1 MRTTVLENVTLI
13 DGTGSDPVEHARVVV
28 TDGVV
33 AAAGAAST
41 VSIPSGADV
50 RDLAGAT
57 VMPGIIDCH
66 THLGGTASAYYGDWV
81 LEDDRRQA
89 IVSTQQVGELQRHGV
104 TTIRDISRNGLQLKW
119 AINAGVM
126 PGPRMVA
133 CGPGLSRTGGH
144 GDAHHLPHDMVQR
157 SHPWGM
163 LADGPDE
170 LRKAV
175 RELNRMGSDAVK
187 VWATGGG
194 MWEKELE
201 TDQHYDL
208 EELSAIVREASMLG
222 MTVLAHAESMPAAKD
237 ALRAGI
243 TTLEHGE
250 ELDDECR
257 QIMVDRGIIHVPTLQ
272 LFLGPWFD
280 EYPPP
285 PRPGLA
291 DYRGETMA
299 DKEKNRVADNFT
311 ASREAG
317 VVFAVGS
324 DSFSSTTVPYGSSTL
339 EEVRTMVRIGTPPMD
354 ALVAATRN
362 GARALRIDGT
372 TGTLESGK
380 AADLIVL
387 DGNPL
392 EDIAVL
398 DPDRMLLIMRGT
410 QLWKDDTP

>member
-1 MRTTVLENVTLI
+1 
-13 DGTGSDPVEHARVVV
+13 
-28 TDGVV
+28 
-33 AAAGAAST
+33 
-41 VSIPSGADV
+41 
-50 RDLAGAT
+50 
-57 VMPGIIDCH
+57 
-66 THLGGTASAYYGDWV
+66 
-81 LEDDRRQA
+81 
-89 IVSTQQVGELQRHGV
+89 
-104 TTIRDISRNGLQLKW
+104 
-119 AINAGVM
+119 
-126 PGPRMVA
+126 
-133 CGPGLSRTGGH
+133 
-144 GDAHHLPHDMVQR
+144 MVQR

-163 LADGPDE
+163 LADGPEE

-208 EELSAIVREASMLG
+208 DELSAIVREASMLG
-222 MTVLAHAESMPAAKD
+222 MTVLAHAESLAAAKD
-237 ALRAGI
+237 ALRAGV

-285 PRPGLA
+285 PRAGLE

-299 DKEKNRVADNFT
+299 EKEKNRVSDNFT
-311 ASREAG
+311 ATRKAG

-324 DSFSSTTVPYGSSTL
+324 DSFSSTTVPYGASTL

-362 GARALRIDGT
+362 GARALRIDAI
-372 TGTLESGK
+372 TGTLETGK

-387 DGNPL
+387 DANPL

-398 DPDRMLLIMRGT
+398 DPDRMLLIQRGT
-410 QLWKDDTP
+410 QTWKDETRD

>member
-1 MRTTVLENVTLI
+1 
-13 DGTGSDPVEHARVVV
+13 
-28 TDGVV
+28 
-33 AAAGAAST
+33 
-41 VSIPSGADV
+41 
-50 RDLAGAT
+50 
-57 VMPGIIDCH
+57 
-66 THLGGTASAYYGDWV
+66 
-81 LEDDRRQA
+81 
-89 IVSTQQVGELQRHGV
+89 
-104 TTIRDISRNGLQLKW
+104 
-119 AINAGVM
+119 
-126 PGPRMVA
+126 
-133 CGPGLSRTGGH
+133 
-144 GDAHHLPHDMVQR
+144 
-157 SHPWGM
+157 
-163 LADGPDE
+163 
-170 LRKAV
+170 
-175 RELNRMGSDAVK
+175 
-187 VWATGGG
+187 
-194 MWEKELE
+194 
-201 TDQHYDL
+201 
-208 EELSAIVREASMLG
+208 
-222 MTVLAHAESMPAAKD
+222 
-237 ALRAGI
+237 
-243 TTLEHGE
+243 
-250 ELDDECR
+250 
-257 QIMVDRGIIHVPTLQ
+257 MVDRGIIHVPTLQ

-324 DSFSSTTVPYGSSTL
+324 DSFSSTTAPYGSSTL